1 MAIKISRQNVYL
13 IITSIVLLIFVLIFS
28 FLILIPEGKNYR
40 QNKAEL
46 KKESTELKKYQNFHD
61 ETLETF
67 KQLQS
72 DNRHIITALDTA
84 FNPQRFEKIHK
95 DFFSSLVI
103 SEQKQISDEDEFYI
117 YEVNTTSHINS
128 PQSFYNFLDA
138 VNKSDWVIGVNFP
151 INFKR
156 DGNLIKS
163 SFTMKV
169 YAANKKT
176 KEELASESNATESAE

>member
-1 MAIKISRQNVYL
+1 MKINIARQNIYL
-13 IITSIVLLIFVLIFS
+13 IATSIVLLIFVLLFS

-40 QNKAEL
+40 EQRIEV
-46 KKESTELKKYQNFHD
+46 KKEIREFKKYQNFHN

-67 KQLQS
+67 KQLQA
-72 DNRHIITALDTA
+72 DNRHIITALDTS

-95 DFFSSLVI
+95 DFFTSLMI
-103 SEQKQISDEDEFYI
+103 SEQKQIADEEEFCI

-138 VNKSDWVIGVNFP
+138 VNKSDWVIGINFP

-156 DGNLIKS
+156 DGDLIKS
-163 SFTMKV
+163 SFTMRV
-169 YAANKKT
+169 YVANKKP
-176 KEELASESNATESAE
+176 KQSESNTRNTTE